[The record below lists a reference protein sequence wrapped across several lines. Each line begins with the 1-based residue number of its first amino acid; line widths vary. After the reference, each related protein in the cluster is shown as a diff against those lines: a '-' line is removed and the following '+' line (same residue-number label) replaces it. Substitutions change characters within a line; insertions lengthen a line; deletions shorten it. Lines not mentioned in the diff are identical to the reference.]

1 MAQVHLIT
9 SMGQACKLFNLH
21 NEGETEQPLQL
32 ETLDIYHKDK
42 RFLTKT
48 VKFDSENNLI
58 LKKDLLP
65 TLKEVYQ
72 SFQLQTFK
80 VYKQRLKRQ
89 VLAKIHRTADLVV
102 LVIPSGRCTSFCATE
117 HHEPERTGSLKIRKV

>member
-9 SMGQACKLFNLH
+9 SMGQACKLLTLH
-21 NEGETEQPLQL
+21 NQDETEQPLQL
-32 ETLDIYHKDK
+32 ETLNIYRKDK

-80 VYKQRLKRQ
+80 VYK
-89 VLAKIHRTADLVV
+89 
-102 LVIPSGRCTSFCATE
+102 
-117 HHEPERTGSLKIRKV
+117 